1 MKICILS
8 SAHSPYD
15 DRIYYKE
22 TLSLSKK
29 YSNIFVIAPCRAED
43 IADAQGENGLRTLPL
58 NASGSKLR
66 RLLNVAAAIR
76 VVLKIKPDICH
87 FHDYEFVFG
96 LPFLRMLSKCRIIYD
111 VHEAYPEMVEQS
123 RKIPNSIRPFVAKFV
138 DLTERALSRMTDY
151 VITADDNI
159 AERFKHNKHVVTVF
173 NYPRLSI
180 FVPDQARVSYLKK
193 LYKGRTPIIYEGGI
207 SEDRGLFR
215 MLDAISILKNQ
226 RPDIILLLV
235 GEMYGDL
242 VNQARDIIKE
252 KDLHNNVDIVGLVPH
267 EDVVNYIHVS
277 RVGLVP
283 LLPTKKF
290 LKNIPIKQFEYMA
303 CGIPVLGADLPPISS
318 YINSSGCGRV
328 FDSTSA
334 DKLAEG
340 VIKILESEP
349 EWKRMSESGKKSVSE
364 AWNWDKMEEKLF
376 MVYEDLTGT
385 A

>member
-1 MKICILS
+1 MKICMLS
-8 SAHSPYD
+8 TAHSPYD

-29 YSNIFVIAPCRAED
+29 YSNICVIAPCRTED
-43 IADAQGENGLRTLPL
+43 RTNDPGKNGIRTLPL
-58 NASGSKLR
+58 SASGSKLR
-66 RLLNVAAAIR
+66 RFCNVAAAIR
-76 VVLKIKPDICH
+76 TILEIKPDICH

-96 LPFLRMLSKCRIIYD
+96 LPFLRMLSKCKIIYD

-123 RKIPNSIRPFVAKFV
+123 RKIPKSIRPLVAIFV
-138 DLTERALSRMTDY
+138 DLTEKMLARMTDY
-151 VITADDNI
+151 VITADNNI

-180 FVPDQARVSYLKK
+180 FVPDQDRVSYLKK

-215 MLDAISILKNQ
+215 MLDAISMLKDK

-242 VNQARDIIKE
+242 VNKARDIIKE
-252 KDLHNNVDIVGLVPH
+252 KDLHDNVDIVGVVPH

-290 LKNIPIKQFEYMA
+290 MKNIPIKQFEYMA

-318 YINSSGCGRV
+318 YIISSGCGRV
-328 FDSTSA
+328 FDPTRA

-340 VIKILESEP
+340 VIKILESESD
-349 EWKRMSESGKKSVSE
+349 WKRMSEAGRKSVNE
-364 AWNWDKMEEKLF
+364 IWNWDKMEEKLF
-376 MVYEDLTGT
+376 IVYEDLTGT